1 MRDGDA
7 SVHSGI
13 SVMLLNSTPAQRFF
27 SEPTCTSGRAL
38 VPLASMDRSSL
49 YDIHDVHA

>member
-1 MRDGDA
+1 MAMHLFIQALQLCFSIPLLLSGS
-7 SVHSGI
+7 SVNH
-13 SVMLLNSTPAQRFF
+13 
-27 SEPTCTSGRAL
+27 TCTSGRAL